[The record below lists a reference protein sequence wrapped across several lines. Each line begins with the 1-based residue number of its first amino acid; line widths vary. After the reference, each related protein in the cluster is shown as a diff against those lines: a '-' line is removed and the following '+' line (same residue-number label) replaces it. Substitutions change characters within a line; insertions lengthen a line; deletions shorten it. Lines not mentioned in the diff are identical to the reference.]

1 MAGFADGFKD
11 GFGMVGQLKDRQLKK
26 DQLEKAQ
33 SNADRTFGLEERK
46 LEQTGSYN
54 AGQLELKRGEAKTKS
69 ELDRIRLSTAKV
81 NAETAQITAGTAE
94 AKQARLDNP
103 ESPESQKIQA
113 DIASSKAATEK
124 SQAETGKTVEGT
136 LLAKTNRESQEAA
149 LRADWVLKLSE
160 GYSAGSVDE
169 QNSTDTQVA
178 QINENIELNKGTRF
192 DLLDISSTVK
202 AEGRAETAQFFQ
214 DFAAGMNPSPSNRVM
229 QSLSDTLGVN
239 KSKSLGREITE
250 EFTNAPEWMQG
261 MRVKS
266 QGLWDVKAGRE
277 GNLSGTMF
285 VFVENEK
292 GEEFPY
298 FPPLTQSRTMS
309 DSKALNLTLDES
321 MQAVAAQHHMIR
333 AIGPAVRPRVK
344 QARIRALYGNYEGD
358 NGEESFQTKV
368 SAIAETNRKA
378 IMGGDNTVNLFQVSQ
393 DMASLPA
400 GTELDATQMAKMRR
414 NIEEGLLFNV
424 DAKPAQDRVQAWI
437 EQTTPIL
444 KSAPVPFAVKG
455 SGKET
460 LGELIPEEK
469 WSPQL
474 LSMLNGYYDEVKNP
488 KTGAVETVITD
499 PDALV
504 KVLKKTGWM
513 Q

>member
-1 MAGFADGFKD
+1 MGFADGFRTGYGLIAD
-11 GFGMVGQLKDRQLKK
+11 NQDRELKK
-26 DQLEKAQ
+26 TQLENAQ
-33 SNADRTFGLEERK
+33 SNADRNFGAAEKDRRETAAYRAEDLRIK
-46 LEQTGSYN
+46 NIN
-54 AGQLELKRGEAKTKS
+54 AGADAEYKLGQLGIQETKAN
-69 ELDRIRLSTAKV
+69 TA
-81 NAETAQITAGTAE
+81 NLTAQMKKTE
-94 AKQARLDNP
+94 QDRLNDPN
-103 ESPESQKIQA
+103 SPESKKIQA

-124 SQAETGKTVEGT
+124 SQAETGETVEGT

-169 QNSTDTQVA
+169 RNSTDTQVA

-239 KSKSLGREITE
+239 KSKSLGREITK

-309 DSKALNLTLDES
+309 DSKALSLTLDES

-393 DMASLPA
+393 EMASLPA

-424 DAKPAQDRVQAWI
+424 NAKPAQDRVQAWI

-488 KTGAVETVITD
+488 RTGAVETVITD

-504 KVLKKTGWM
+504 KVLKKKGWM